1 MLIGAA
7 VVLTGCNSDVEKTS
21 MSMNGECVLMATA
34 TEADINPEN
43 YLTPVLQ
50 LAWQSPQW
58 YSNDDTRKS
67 TFNNLPAYI
76 QTATEPGFN
85 NVIES
90 AANGQSMTY
99 TAGNLNS
106 FAKKLGMEIVA
117 EGIET
122 REQVDFLAK
131 QDCDLIQGF
140 YFSKPIPKDD
150 FMKLI
155 SETAYTG

>member
-34 TEADINPEN
+34 TEADINLEN

-58 YSNDDTRKS
+58 YSNDDTRNS

-76 QTATEPGFN
+76 QTASEPGFGN
-85 NVIES
+85 IIES
-90 AANGQSMTY
+90 AISTANTPMIILVPVDMLREPPSSFSGFFAISPKP
-99 TAGNLNS
+99 AFWSVLN
-106 FAKKLGMEIVA
+106 
-117 EGIET
+117 
-122 REQVDFLAK
+122 
-131 QDCDLIQGF
+131 
-140 YFSKPIPKDD
+140 
-150 FMKLI
+150 
-155 SETAYTG
+155 